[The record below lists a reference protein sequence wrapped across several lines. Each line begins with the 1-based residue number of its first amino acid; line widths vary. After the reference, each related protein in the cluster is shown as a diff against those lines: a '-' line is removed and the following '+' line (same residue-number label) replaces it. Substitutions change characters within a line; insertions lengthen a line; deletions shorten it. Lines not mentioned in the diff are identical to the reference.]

1 MEHIITRRRG
11 FRKLL
16 AFLLCM
22 ASILGLLPAQAF
34 AMSVGQTAS
43 SWLGDQYVG
52 SDGNHYRAPAPYT
65 YLAYHADGTI
75 DVHTSS
81 GGNAYRHYM
90 LTDSDGIS
98 HQVYCVES
106 GIPYHTSE
114 NTYVSES
121 GTNSQYLNLLPAE
134 ARRGITL
141 TAIYGWK
148 PGSALPVSGI
158 NEDDYKMA
166 TQIILWEYQQQ
177 LRSDPYSRHGNGHA
191 DADQYFSVI
200 AGRPAEKAYDWILA
214 QVASHST
221 VPSFTSSKK
230 SEAPELELK
239 WDVEKKVYTLTV
251 TDTNNLKIDLEA
263 LKGSGVSVTRNGN
276 EYTFT
281 SRQMMMDPVL
291 FEFRKNIPVAND
303 MLIWGR
309 PGYQTMMTGASD
321 PVSFFVKFKTE
332 TYGTAKLVKTS
343 EDGIVSGITFHISG
357 TDILGN
363 EVNEEV
369 TTGENGQIEKKL
381 LPGTYLVKELPV
393 DRYVTPSAQYVTIE
407 SGQTSSVHFSNILKK
422 FRVHVVKSDA
432 DTGNAQGGCHA
443 CRGGLWDL
451 P

>member
-134 ARRGITL
+134 ARR
-141 TAIYGWK
+141 
-148 PGSALPVSGI
+148 
-158 NEDDYKMA
+158 
-166 TQIILWEYQQQ
+166 
-177 LRSDPYSRHGNGHA
+177 
-191 DADQYFSVI
+191 
-200 AGRPAEKAYDWILA
+200 
-214 QVASHST
+214 
-221 VPSFTSSKK
+221 
-230 SEAPELELK
+230 
-239 WDVEKKVYTLTV
+239 VEKTRHEYLIRTV
-251 TDTNNLKIDLEA
+251 L
-263 LKGSGVSVTRNGN
+263 
-276 EYTFT
+276 
-281 SRQMMMDPVL
+281 
-291 FEFRKNIPVAND
+291 
-303 MLIWGR
+303 
-309 PGYQTMMTGASD
+309 
-321 PVSFFVKFKTE
+321 
-332 TYGTAKLVKTS
+332 
-343 EDGIVSGITFHISG
+343 
-357 TDILGN
+357 
-363 EVNEEV
+363 
-369 TTGENGQIEKKL
+369 
-381 LPGTYLVKELPV
+381 
-393 DRYVTPSAQYVTIE
+393 
-407 SGQTSSVHFSNILKK
+407 
-422 FRVHVVKSDA
+422 
-432 DTGNAQGGCHA
+432 
-443 CRGGLWDL
+443 
-451 P
+451 

>member
-148 PGSALPVSGI
+148 PGATLPVSGI

-177 LRSDPYSRHGNGHA
+177 LRSDPYNRHGNGHA
-191 DADQYFSVI
+191 DGDQYFSVI

-321 PVSFFVKFKTE
+321 PVSFFVKIKTE

-432 DTGNAQGGCHA
+432 DTGNAQGGRHA
-443 CRGGLWDL
+443 CRGDLWDL

>member
-22 ASILGLLPAQAF
+22 ASILGLLPAQVF

-239 WDVEKKVYTLTV
+239 WDVEKR
-251 TDTNNLKIDLEA
+251 
-263 LKGSGVSVTRNGN
+263 S
-276 EYTFT
+276 
-281 SRQMMMDPVL
+281 
-291 FEFRKNIPVAND
+291 IP
-303 MLIWGR
+303 
-309 PGYQTMMTGASD
+309 
-321 PVSFFVKFKTE
+321 
-332 TYGTAKLVKTS
+332 
-343 EDGIVSGITFHISG
+343 
-357 TDILGN
+357 
-363 EVNEEV
+363 
-369 TTGENGQIEKKL
+369 
-381 LPGTYLVKELPV
+381 
-393 DRYVTPSAQYVTIE
+393 
-407 SGQTSSVHFSNILKK
+407 
-422 FRVHVVKSDA
+422 
-432 DTGNAQGGCHA
+432 
-443 CRGGLWDL
+443 
-451 P
+451 

>member
-148 PGSALPVSGI
+148 PGAALPVSGI

-177 LRSDPYSRHGNGHA
+177 LR
-191 DADQYFSVI
+191 
-200 AGRPAEKAYDWILA
+200 
-214 QVASHST
+214 
-221 VPSFTSSKK
+221 
-230 SEAPELELK
+230 
-239 WDVEKKVYTLTV
+239 
-251 TDTNNLKIDLEA
+251 
-263 LKGSGVSVTRNGN
+263 
-276 EYTFT
+276 
-281 SRQMMMDPVL
+281 
-291 FEFRKNIPVAND
+291 
-303 MLIWGR
+303 
-309 PGYQTMMTGASD
+309 
-321 PVSFFVKFKTE
+321 
-332 TYGTAKLVKTS
+332 
-343 EDGIVSGITFHISG
+343 
-357 TDILGN
+357 
-363 EVNEEV
+363 
-369 TTGENGQIEKKL
+369 
-381 LPGTYLVKELPV
+381 
-393 DRYVTPSAQYVTIE
+393 
-407 SGQTSSVHFSNILKK
+407 
-422 FRVHVVKSDA
+422 
-432 DTGNAQGGCHA
+432 
-443 CRGGLWDL
+443 
-451 P
+451 